1 MFFTVMSQIGGE
13 SHGSVMME
21 LVQDISS
28 GKRLYGVSMSV
39 TTISM
44 ESLSSIIS
52 LIQMSFSF

>member
-1 MFFTVMSQIGGE
+1 
-13 SHGSVMME
+13 MME